1 MGLLA
6 RILGVDNAP
15 RSRLGPSPES
25 ARIAPPRDAPF
36 EVRVEAVL
44 DQVRPALQSDGGDV
58 ELVEVV
64 GKSANVRLVGAC
76 RGCPS
81 AALTL
86 RFGIEKRL
94 REEIPE
100 FQDLI
105 PV

>member
-15 RSRLGPSPES
+15 RSRSGLSPES
-25 ARIAPPRDAPF
+25 AQTAPVRDAPF
-36 EVRVEAVL
+36 EIRVEAVL

-58 ELVEVV
+58 QLVEIV
-64 GKSANVRLVGAC
+64 GKSAKVRLVGAC

-94 REEIPE
+94 RDEIPE
-100 FQDLI
+100 FEDLI